1 MVQKGALSTLRG
13 PSISTHS
20 LVSHG
25 EDEES
30 ELTGPRGEEE
40 RGRGRGGGV
49 GGVRRRC
56 GGLMQKKQRVATCTR
71 WIISSG
77 SHECSGHAC
86 THAHTKKENTLPS
99 PVLKKIRV
107 CYRTNW
113 LLQVE
118 KFGCE
123 KPERKSGVTRAAQQL
138 YLFAYYYCVLFRSTI
153 VFSLS
158 YDHNLVMLLFDEEH
172 PSIHFLYDILEEA
185 NATTYRA
192 AL

>member
-86 THAHTKKENTLPS
+86 THAHTKKRKHSSLTSFEKNESLLQDKLTFTGGE
-99 PVLKKIRV
+99 IRV
-107 CYRTNW
+107 WKAGEEVRGHTCRTAAVLVC
-113 LLQVE
+113 LLLLCIVSFDYCFQ
-118 KFGCE
+118 
-123 KPERKSGVTRAAQQL
+123 PEL
-138 YLFAYYYCVLFRSTI
+138 W
-153 VFSLS
+153 
-158 YDHNLVMLLFDEEH
+158 
-172 PSIHFLYDILEEA
+172 P
-185 NATTYRA
+185 
-192 AL
+192 